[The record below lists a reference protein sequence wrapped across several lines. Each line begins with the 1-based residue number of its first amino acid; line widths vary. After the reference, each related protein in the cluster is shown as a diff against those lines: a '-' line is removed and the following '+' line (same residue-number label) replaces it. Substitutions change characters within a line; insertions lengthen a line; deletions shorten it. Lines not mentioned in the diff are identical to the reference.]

1 MLNNTKTR
9 TSYLSDAVVVEVFG
23 SLTYHCNLLRQ
34 QCSLTYHC
42 ILLRRK
48 GFYTN
53 HCLVKMA
60 QTMCKNKILFL
71 YVAGLELMSLTL
83 TAEHATNCA
92 KMQLL

>member
-9 TSYLSDAVVVEVFG
+9 TSCCQMQFVVEVFG

-42 ILLRRK
+42 ILLSRK
-48 GFYTN
+48 GFFTN

-92 KMQLL
+92 NMQPL

>member
-1 MLNNTKTR
+1 MLNNTKTI
-9 TSYLSDAVVVEVFG
+9 TSCLSDAVFLVEVFG

-42 ILLRRK
+42 ILLRQK

-60 QTMCKNKILFL
+60 QAM
-71 YVAGLELMSLTL
+71 
-83 TAEHATNCA
+83 
-92 KMQLL
+92 